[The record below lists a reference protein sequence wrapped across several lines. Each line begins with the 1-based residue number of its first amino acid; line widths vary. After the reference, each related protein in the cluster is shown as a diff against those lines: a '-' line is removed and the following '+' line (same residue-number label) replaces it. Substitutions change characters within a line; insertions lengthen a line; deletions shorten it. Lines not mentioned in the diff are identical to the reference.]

1 MEIVTNELTMTE
13 RFEKKVT
20 YIVKTKGIRFF
31 SREDVEKY
39 GFQVIGFK

>member
-1 MEIVTNELTMTE
+1 MTN
-13 RFEKKVT
+13 
-20 YIVKTKGIRFF
+20 IVKTKDIKFF